1 MKRIVLHVALTLIGI
16 AAGLYAVACVALWIA
31 QEKLVYAGGPAPT
44 TEPKDHGLPGK
55 ALFLKTDDDVRIY
68 AWFVEADRPRGAV
81 LLLHGNAGN
90 VENRVEHARA
100 FRELGFSTLILDWR
114 GYGAS
119 DGRATE
125 DGTYRDAEAG
135 YEYLVRAL
143 QFEPARIA
151 VFGESLGGGPA
162 VELAL
167 RKPFG
172 ALLLQST
179 FTSIPDLGAR
189 FYPWMP
195 VRALARIEYA
205 NLAKMP
211 RVPMPVLLLHSKDDE
226 IVPYAQ
232 AEALLAAA
240 SPPKSLVA
248 IAGKHDQAQFFQR
261 PEWMTAVGA
270 MLDNM
275 LRGKEAR

>member
-1 MKRIVLHVALTLIGI
+1 MKRIVLTLLGI
-16 AAGLYAVACVALWIA
+16 VVGLYVAACVALWIA
-31 QEKLVYAGGPAPT
+31 QEKIVFAGGPPPT

-55 ALFLKTDDDVRIY
+55 ALFLKTDDDVRLY
-68 AWFVEADRPRGAV
+68 AWLVEAERPRGAV

-100 FRELGFSTLILDWR
+100 FREMGFSTLILDWR

-119 DGRATE
+119 NGRSTE

-172 ALLLQST
+172 ALILQST
-179 FTSIPDLGAR
+179 FTSIPDLGVR
-189 FYPWMP
+189 FYGWLP
-195 VRALARIEYA
+195 VRLLARVEYA

-211 RVPMPVLLLHSKDDE
+211 RVPLPVLILHSKDDQ

-240 SPPKSLVA
+240 LPPKSLVTLS
-248 IAGKHDQAQFFQR
+248 GKHDEAQFFQR
-261 PEWMTAVGA
+261 PEWKTAVGA

-275 LRGKEAR
+275 LRGKAAR